1 MTDPLWIAALLLA
14 GLLIMMLEVFVP
26 SGGVL
31 GFLSIVSLVAAVGMA
46 FMTRGVAVGV
56 AVLAVTCAAV
66 PLVLGV
72 AFQFFPRT
80 PLGRRVLPPPP
91 SPEDV
96 VPDVER
102 RRLLRGLVGRPGRAE
117 ADMLPW
123 GRVLLDGTSR
133 EAVSESGV
141 IAAGS
146 EIEVVDVQG
155 SALVVRPRAA
165 AAGPADRRARPAAP
179 QAPAEQAGQ
188 AAGESSLSATLEE
201 FDFEGLERPET

>member
-123 GRVLLDGTSR
+123 GRVGRRRANRASPPRSRSSISRGSNGRKLDPRPSPNESLTSCL
-133 EAVSESGV
+133 
-141 IAAGS
+141 
-146 EIEVVDVQG
+146 QG
-155 SALVVRPRAA
+155 SMSC
-165 AAGPADRRARPAAP
+165 
-179 QAPAEQAGQ
+179 
-188 AAGESSLSATLEE
+188 SSTC
-201 FDFEGLERPET
+201 R